1 MSVRTPNT
9 TKSTQRRFE
18 PVNIHPIRDDKDYE
32 DALAR
37 VDALMELDPE
47 FGTPQSD
54 ELEVLV
60 LLIEKYEERHWHIS
74 EPDPID
80 AIKFRMEQMGLAQ
93 KDLTP
98 CIASKSKVS
107 EVLNRKA
114 GLSLPMIK
122 RLYTGLHIPLEVLV
136 GGR

>member
-1 MSVRTPNT
+1 M
-9 TKSTQRRFE
+9 
-18 PVNIHPIRDDKDYE
+18 NIHPIRDDKDYE

-60 LLIEKYEERHWHIS
+60 LLIEKYEEKHWQIS

-80 AIKFRMEQMGLAQ
+80 AIKFRMEQMGLVQ

-98 CIASKSKVS
+98 YIGSKSKVS
-107 EVLNRKA
+107 EVLNRKT

-122 RLYTGLHIPLEVLV
+122 KLYAGLHIPLEVLV
-136 GGR
+136 GGKQGLEFAK

>member
-1 MSVRTPNT
+1 M
-9 TKSTQRRFE
+9 
-18 PVNIHPIRDDKDYE
+18 NIHPIRDDKDYE
-32 DALAR
+32 KALAR
-37 VDALMELDPE
+37 VDVLMELDPE
-47 FGTPQSD
+47 VGTQQSD

-60 LLIEKYEERHWHIS
+60 LLIEKYEEKHWHIS

-98 CIASKSKVS
+98 YIGSKSKVS
-107 EVLNRKA
+107 EVLNRKT

-122 RLYTGLHIPLEVLV
+122 KLYVGLHIPLEVLV
-136 GGR
+136 GGKQGLDFVK

>member
-1 MSVRTPNT
+1 M
-9 TKSTQRRFE
+9 
-18 PVNIHPIRDDKDYE
+18 NIHPIRDDKDYE
-32 DALAR
+32 EALAR
-37 VDALMELDPE
+37 VDALIELDSE
-47 FGTPQSD
+47 IGTPQSD

-60 LLIEKYEERHWHIS
+60 LLIEKYEEKHWHIS

-98 CIASKSKVS
+98 YIGSKSKVS
-107 EVLNRKA
+107 EVLNRKT

-122 RLYTGLHIPLEVLV
+122 RLYAGLHIPLEVLV
-136 GGR
+136 GGRQELEFVK

>member
-1 MSVRTPNT
+1 MMV
-9 TKSTQRRFE
+9 
-18 PVNIHPIRDDKDYE
+18 IRQIKDDKDYKN
-32 DALAR
+32 ALAR

-47 FGTPQSD
+47 VGTPQSD

-107 EVLNRKA
+107 EVLNRKT

-122 RLYTGLHIPLEVLV
+122 KLYAGLHIPLEVLV
-136 GGR
+136 GGKHGLELVK

>member
-1 MSVRTPNT
+1 MMV
-9 TKSTQRRFE
+9 
-18 PVNIHPIRDDKDYE
+18 IRQIKDDKDYKN
-32 DALAR
+32 ALAR

-47 FGTPQSD
+47 VGTPQSD

-60 LLIEKYEERHWHIS
+60 LLIEKYEEKHWQIS

-80 AIKFRMEQMGLAQ
+80 AIKFRMEQMGLVQ

-98 CIASKSKVS
+98 YIGSKSKVS

>member
-1 MSVRTPNT
+1 MMV
-9 TKSTQRRFE
+9 
-18 PVNIHPIRDDKDYE
+18 IRQIKDDKDYKN
-32 DALAR
+32 ALAR

-47 FGTPQSD
+47 VGTPQSD

-98 CIASKSKVS
+98 YIGSKSKVS
-107 EVLNRKA
+107 EVLNRKT

-122 RLYTGLHIPLEVLV
+122 KLYTGLHIPLEVLV
-136 GGR
+136 GTKQDLRLVK

>member
-1 MSVRTPNT
+1 M
-9 TKSTQRRFE
+9 
-18 PVNIHPIRDDKDYE
+18 NIHPIRDDKDYE
-32 DALAR
+32 KALAR

-47 FGTPQSD
+47 LGTPQSD
-54 ELEVLV
+54 EIEVLA
-60 LLIEKYEERHWHIS
+60 LLIEKYEEKQWHIS

-98 CIASKSKVS
+98 YIGSKSKVS
-107 EVLNRKA
+107 EVLNRKT

-122 RLYTGLHIPLEVLV
+122 KLYAGLHIPLEDLV
-136 GGR
+136 GGKQGLEFAK